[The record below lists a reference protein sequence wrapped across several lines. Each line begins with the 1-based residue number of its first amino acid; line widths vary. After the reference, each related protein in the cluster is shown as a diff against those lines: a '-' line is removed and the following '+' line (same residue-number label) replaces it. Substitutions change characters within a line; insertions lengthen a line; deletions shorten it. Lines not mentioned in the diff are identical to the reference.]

1 MGWGLYQDI
10 SSPAGDRVLDVTR
23 WTGGQCGAIRTVP
36 KAWRGTR
43 LLRGVESRTCTAE
56 ISGPKPGGFET
67 PRAPRLPPTPVECS
81 MVCVGWKQAG
91 HVDS

>member
-56 ISGPKPGGFET
+56 ISGPKPGGFGTVLT
-67 PRAPRLPPTPVECS
+67 PIA
-81 MVCVGWKQAG
+81 Q
-91 HVDS
+91 